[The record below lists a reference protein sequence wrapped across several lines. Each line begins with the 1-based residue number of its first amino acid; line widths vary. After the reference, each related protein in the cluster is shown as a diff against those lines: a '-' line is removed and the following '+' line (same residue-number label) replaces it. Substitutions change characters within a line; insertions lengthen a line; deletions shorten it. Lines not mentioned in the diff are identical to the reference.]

1 MRLPFEKYQGTGND
15 FVLID
20 NRNDLFPA
28 GDLKLVKRICDRKFG
43 VGSDGLMLIEE
54 HATADFKM
62 VFHNPDGSQS
72 LCGNGSRCAVK
83 FAKSLGLAGDSG
95 SFETTD
101 GFHDYYW
108 QGDDVAVSMQSVNTF
123 EEILGHR
130 FIHTG
135 SPHLIVYTEN
145 VARTDVAAM
154 GSKYRYHPDFREMGG
169 TNVNFVEVLN
179 DGTYKVRTYER
190 GVEAETLSCGTGV
203 TAVAL
208 ALAMDKNAGSTVMMH
223 TRGGELTVLQTK
235 TENGFSDIW
244 LRGAATHVFSGIFH
258 A

>member
-1 MRLPFEKYQGTGND
+1 MSIPFEKYQGTGND
-15 FVLID
+15 FILID
-20 NRNDLFPA
+20 NRNNTFPH
-28 GDLKLVKRICDRKFG
+28 GDLKLVKRFCNRKFG
-43 VGSDGLMLIEE
+43 VGSDGLMLIEN
-54 HATADFKM
+54 HDTADFKM
-62 VFHNPDGSQS
+62 VFYNPDGSQS

-83 FAKSLGLAGDSG
+83 YAKSLGLAGDRG

-101 GFHDYYW
+101 GLHDYKCD
-108 QGDDVAVSMQSVNTF
+108 GEDVSVSMQPVNNF
-123 EEILGHR
+123 DEILGHR

-135 SPHLIVYTEN
+135 SPHLMVYTEN
-145 VARTDVAAM
+145 VAQTDVAEK
-154 GSKYRYHPDFREMGG
+154 GSKFRYHPEFREMGG

-208 ALAMDKNAGSTVMMH
+208 ALALDKNAGSTVVVH
-223 TRGGELTVLQTK
+223 TRGGELTVLLTK
-235 TENGFSDIW
+235 TDNGFTDIW
-244 LRGAATHVFSGIFH
+244 LRGAATHVFSGIFY